1 MAGRLFRKKARFGGL
16 FRFCLA
22 AIKLSSDCNL
32 HVLMAAKH
40 AYCKLDVPS
49 HVFYLIENKGILSFV

>member
-1 MAGRLFRKKARFGGL
+1 MAGRLFKKRLASAGL

-49 HVFYLIENKGILSFV
+49 SVFYLIENKGLLSFV